1 MASRIFSV
9 RIDNNKY
16 LDFIK
21 VAENFKNGAE
31 LAIEFGYYNAAG
43 VLIVHSAIALADS
56 ITIKYSS
63 SKIKGDSHY
72 DIIALLK
79 NVLPPKLMNDSAV
92 DHLKKI
98 IDQKNSVSYSGDIY
112 HKADIA
118 KLNKHFV
125 RFSGWA
131 NSILER

>member
-1 MASRIFSV
+1 MASKAPYIKIPNSKF
-9 RIDNNKY
+9 

-21 VAENFKNGAE
+21 VAENFEDGAE
-31 LAIEFGYYNAAG
+31 LAFEFGYFNAAG

-79 NVLPPKLMNDSAV
+79 NVLPPKLKNDTAI

-98 IDQKNSVSYSGDIY
+98 IDQKNLVSYSGDIY
-112 HKADIA
+112 HKPDYI
-118 KLNKHFV
+118 KLNKHFI
-125 RFSGWA
+125 RFSVWA
-131 NSILER
+131 NSILGK

>member
-1 MASRIFSV
+1 MASKVSAV
-9 RIDNNKY
+9 RIDNHKY

-21 VAENFKNGAE
+21 VSENFKAGAE
-31 LAIEFGYYNAAG
+31 LAFEFGYYNAAG

-79 NVLPPKLMNDSAV
+79 NVLPPKLKNDSAI

-98 IDQKNSVSYSGDIY
+98 IDQKNQVSYSGDIY
-112 HKADIA
+112 HKLDIN

-125 RFSGWA
+125 RFSNWA
-131 NSILER
+131 NSLLEK

>member
-1 MASRIFSV
+1 MASRISTA
-9 RIDNNKY
+9 RIDNHKY

-21 VAENFKNGAE
+21 VSENFKEGAE
-31 LAIEFGYYNAAG
+31 LAFEFGYYNAAG
-43 VLIVHSAIALADS
+43 VLIIHSAIALADS

-72 DIIALLK
+72 DVIALLK
-79 NVLPPKLMNDSAV
+79 NVLPPKMKNDSAI

-118 KLNKHFV
+118 KLNKHFI

>member
-1 MASRIFSV
+1 MVSKIPY
-9 RIDNNKY
+9 IKNNNSKY

-21 VAENFKNGAE
+21 VAENFKEGAE
-31 LAIEFGYYNAAG
+31 LAFEFGYYNAAG

-72 DIIALLK
+72 DVIALMK
-79 NVLPPKLMNDSAV
+79 NILPPKLKNNAAI

-98 IDQKNSVSYSGDIY
+98 IDQKNLVSYSGDIY
-112 HKADIA
+112 HKSDII
-118 KLNKHFV
+118 KLNKHFE
-125 RFSGWA
+125 RFSIWA
-131 NSILER
+131 NSILEN

>member
-1 MASRIFSV
+1 MVSKIPYRKINHS
-9 RIDNNKY
+9 KY

-21 VAENFKNGAE
+21 VAENFKEGAE
-31 LAIEFGYYNAAG
+31 LAFEFGYYNAAG

-72 DIIALLK
+72 DILALLK
-79 NVLPPKLMNDSAV
+79 NVLPPKLKNDTAI

-98 IDQKNSVSYSGDIY
+98 IDQKNLVSYSGDIY
-112 HKADIA
+112 HKSDIT
-118 KLNKHFV
+118 KLNKHFL
-125 RFSGWA
+125 RFYNWA
-131 NSILER
+131 ILILEK

>member
-1 MASRIFSV
+1 MASKSPYIKIPNS
-9 RIDNNKY
+9 KY

-21 VAENFKNGAE
+21 VAENFEDGAE
-31 LAIEFGYYNAAG
+31 LAFEFEYFNAAG

-79 NVLPPKLMNDSAV
+79 NVLPPKLKNDTAI

-98 IDQKNSVSYSGDIY
+98 IDQKNLVSYSGDIY
-112 HKADIA
+112 HKSDYI
-118 KLNKHFV
+118 KLNKHFI
-125 RFSGWA
+125 RFSVWA
-131 NSILER
+131 NSILGK